1 MHVEYTGERVKLR
14 PFADAKELAALIA
27 ELTLQPHE
35 FWPYNWWPQGEI
47 TKAFEDQGMIGG
59 EGPQPWGFF
68 AIERLDTRELI
79 GFEIAVIPEAEVIH
93 AEIGTVILE
102 RHWSNGFGRE
112 AKHLAMCFLFENFPL
127 RRIDGGTIGTHT
139 RAQAGMVAV
148 GMTCEGE
155 IGHAFSMGHYH
166 PAVHFEITLEEW
178 EELPIR
184 QTVKRGAQ
192 ENIKEITMGANET
205 STVESK
211 PERGFAESEHL
222 ILRPVKEDDLREM
235 ARLLA
240 EAPLSTQNVPWTHQR
255 LKKQF
260 EDEKEPGLWKER
272 DKYFAVVRR
281 EGGLVGFLYERE
293 DWNRGMYWSKLHVD
307 DRLADRDALGL
318 DVVKTYLAFKQR
330 WHNPLRISFDVLG
343 PEEAKTNWLMASG
356 FELELTRERMQ
367 LYLGQAEAICTYT
380 WYSEQLLAALAE
392 VNSEGSPT

>member
-47 TKAFEDQGMIGG
+47 AKAFKDQGMIGG
-59 EGPQPWGFF
+59 EGAQPCGFF

-79 GFEIAVIPEAEVIH
+79 GFEIAVIPKAEVIH
-93 AEIGTVILE
+93 AEIATVILE

-112 AKHLAMCFLFENFPL
+112 AKNLAMCFLFENFPL
-127 RRIDGGTIGTHT
+127 RRIDGVTIGTHI

-166 PAVHFEITLEEW
+166 PAVHFEITREEW

-192 ENIKEITMGANET
+192 EDIKEITMGANET

-211 PERGFAESEHL
+211 PERGFAEGEHV
-222 ILRPVKEDDLREM
+222 ILRPVGENDLREL
-235 ARLLA
+235 ARLMA
-240 EAPLSTQNVPWTHQR
+240 ECPLLDKQLPWTHQR

-260 EDEKEPGLWKER
+260 EDEKDPGLWKER
-272 DKYFAVVRR
+272 DKYFAAVRR
-281 EGGLVGFLYERE
+281 ERGLVGFLHERE
-293 DWNRGMYWSKLHVD
+293 DWNRGMYWDSVHVD
-307 DRLADRDALGL
+307 DRLADRDELGR
-318 DVVKTYLAFKQR
+318 DIVATYLAYKQR
-330 WHNPLRISFDVLG
+330 WTDLLRVSFDVLR
-343 PEEAKTNWLMASG
+343 PEQAKAEWLTASG
-356 FELELTRERMQ
+356 FELELTRERMV
-367 LYLGQAEAICTYT
+367 LYLGKAEAILTYT
-380 WYSEQLLAALAE
+380 WLSDVLKQALAE
-392 VNSEGSPT
+392 ADSDGSS